1 MTLFVTDIILKLL
14 YMHTGVN
21 NKYTMDSRAT
31 FLNIGEEVTKNL
43 GMIRT

>member
-1 MTLFVTDIILKLL
+1 MTLFVMDIILKLL

-31 FLNIGEEVTKNL
+31 FLIGEEVTKNL